1 MNKRLDEIETKIT
14 LLEQTV
20 EESNDVIVK
29 QDKIL
34 YQQESQL
41 KLLYQKIKALPA
53 DSGINRPDEEP
64 LPPHY

>member
-1 MNKRLDEIETKIT
+1 MNKRLDEIEMKIT

-20 EESNDVIVK
+20 EELNDVIVK

-41 KLLYQKIKALPA
+41 KLLYQKIKALPV